1 VHTERGS
8 KYCAREGGGKGH
20 ANKLCA
26 RRGGAK
32 YIVCTERVSLG
43 TRPAM
48 SLIPVGLHSK
58 DFFMS
63 VHFSLSF

>member
-1 VHTERGS
+1 MHTERGVS
-8 KYCAREGGGKGH
+8 IVHAKGGGGGGGKGH

-43 TRPAM
+43 TRPAI
-48 SLIPVGLHSK
+48 SLTPVGLHFLLFSK
-58 DFFMS
+58 K
-63 VHFSLSF
+63 